1 MCVPLAQAWQDE
13 DGEGSVS
20 DAYGTLKR
28 LFDPLHVVELAPY
41 LSALPFLGGAVYLVL
56 LGAQKFVPDLF
67 QYAYVVGALV
77 VFAPLV
83 LTYFSAA

>member
-1 MCVPLAQAWQDE
+1 MAE
-13 DGEGSVS
+13 S
-20 DAYGTLKR
+20 YGTLKR
-28 LFDPLHVVELAPY
+28 LFDPLHVVELSGY
-41 LSALPFLGGAVYLVL
+41 LSILPFVGGVVYLAL

-67 QYAYVVGALV
+67 QYVYVVGALA